1 VAQHPGVNDHV
12 VRLRDGRPLGFAEYG
27 RPDGFVVVNAH
38 GGLVGRLDVVAAA
51 PFAER
56 ARILLIS
63 PDRPGMGC
71 DPLSGRSLLNWAD
84 GCGWG
89 VRGVVVGGDG

>member
-1 VAQHPGVNDHV
+1 
-12 VRLRDGRPLGFAEYG
+12 
-27 RPDGFVVVNAH
+27 
-38 GGLVGRLDVVAAA
+38 
-51 PFAER
+51 
-56 ARILLIS
+56 
-63 PDRPGMGC
+63 MGC